1 MITPK
6 RLIPRKITRTELDSV
21 KARQAKVGK
30 ERDLHLLERCERIW
44 DNMDDF
50 RKERARADRFI
61 YGDQLADLI
70 EVNGKTMTQ
79 REYLLKTG
87 NVALQNNQ
95 LKNKVETIV
104 GVIVK
109 EENEP
114 ICNAIDRK
122 EQQYGEVITAG
133 LKANCDKNQMGILY
147 SLFMKEMCGGGLAV
161 AKESYDATS
170 GPTDRLDSWT
180 QFVNPNQVFFDAE
193 MTDPRFWDI
202 KIIGQFFDKS
212 RGEVEAMFARS
223 KKDVAILREI
233 YRNQSIMFNT
243 EDMNQLTD
251 KLDERDAVFLTP
263 EDTTK
268 CRVFEIWTKETKAR
282 IRLYDTNSPVPE
294 EIIIDEDDTVY
305 RKQVK
310 EENLRRQRI
319 GRESGWDDS
328 MIPYITG
335 DGFGADEADKN
346 GFFIDEYWYCRFL
359 APDGTILWEG
369 ESPYADR
376 SHPFTVCATP
386 MVDGKIVGYLHD
398 GIDLNIAM
406 NRAMILHDWLLRA
419 QAKGVV
425 VVPKSIVPKD
435 ISFKEFA
442 NSWTALDEMVFI
454 DVKPGQEKL
463 MPQVFFSAGQN
474 FNVSELL
481 NTYSRQLENSTAISG
496 AIQGKTPFAGT
507 SGSLYAQMANN
518 ATTSIAA
525 LLKQFRNFMNEV
537 SKKKAK
543 NIAAFYDQER
553 WEEIVGNIDGLF
565 DNTNLDLGK
574 IPDIEFDLEVKQSV
588 ETPDAK
594 EITKQDAMAFI
605 QLGLISFEEFLEI
618 TQVPYA
624 NKILQGRQARQAEA
638 EAAQNGQIP
647 QGAMA
652 DAAKANAAA
661 MQNAEAAGVRPISA
675 SPYGVSR

>member
-1 MITPK
+1 M
-6 RLIPRKITRTELDSV
+6 
-21 KARQAKVGK
+21 KARQAEVGK
-30 ERDLHLLERCERIW
+30 ERDVRLLERIERIW

-50 RKERARADRFI
+50 RRERARTDRFI

-95 LKNKVETIV
+95 LKNKAETIV

-114 ICNAIDRK
+114 VCNAIDRK
-122 EQQYGEVITAG
+122 EQQYGEVLTAG

-147 SLFMKEMCGGGLAV
+147 AQLMREMCGGGLAV

-170 GPTDRLDSWT
+170 GPTGRLDSWT
-180 QFVNPNQVFFDAE
+180 HFVSPNQFFMDAD
-193 MTDPRFWDI
+193 MVDPRNWDI
-202 KIIGQFFDKS
+202 KIIGQFMDLS
-212 RGEVEAMFARS
+212 IGEVYAMFARR
-223 KKDVAILREI
+223 KADVEYIRAI
-233 YRNQSIMFNT
+233 YHKQSLLHIT
-243 EDMNQLTD
+243 EDQNSLTD
-251 KLDERDAVFLTP
+251 KHDEKDEVFLTP
-263 EDTTK
+263 QDTSK
-268 CRVFEIWTKETKAR
+268 CRVFEVWTKETKAR
-282 IRLYDTNSPVPE
+282 IRLYDTNSPTPE
-294 EIIIDEDDTVY
+294 EIIIDEDDAAY
-305 RKQVK
+305 RR
-310 EENLRRQRI
+310 EIRRENQRRQRM
-319 GRESGWDDS
+319 GREAGWSDEQ
-328 MIPYITG
+328 IPYITG
-335 DGFGADEADKN
+335 DGYGTDAEDKN
-346 GFFIDEYWYCRFL
+346 GFFMDEFWYCRYL

-376 SHPFTVCATP
+376 CHPFTLCATP
-386 MVDGKIVGYLHD
+386 MVDGKITGYLRD
-398 GIDLNIAM
+398 GVDLNIAI

-435 ISFKEFA
+435 TSFEDFA
-442 NSWTALDEMVFI
+442 NAWTSIDEMVFI

-496 AIQGKTPFAGT
+496 AIQGKTPNAGT

-543 NIAAFYDQER
+543 NIAAFYTPER
-553 WEEIVGNIDGLF
+553 WQEIVGNIDSIY
-565 DNTNLDLGK
+565 DNANLDLSA
-574 IPDIEFDLEVKQSV
+574 IPDIEFDMEVRQSV
-588 ETPDAK
+588 ETPDAMAV
-594 EITKQDAMAFI
+594 TKQDAMAF
-605 QLGLISFEEFLEI
+605 LSAGLISFEEFLEI
-618 TQVPYA
+618 TKVPYG

-638 EAAQNGQIP
+638 EAAQGGQIP
-647 QGAMA
+647 QQALE
-652 DAAKANAAA
+652 DAQKAEQAA
-661 MQNAEAAGVRPISA
+661 MNNAQAAGVTPITA
-675 SPYGVSR
+675 SPYEVSRR

>member
-6 RLIPRKITRTELDSV
+6 RLIPRQISRTDLDSV

-30 ERDLHLLERCERIW
+30 ERDIHLLERCERIW
-44 DNMDDF
+44 ENMDDF

-70 EVNGKTMTQ
+70 EVNGQTMTQ
-79 REYLLKTG
+79 RQYLLKTG

-95 LKNKVETIV
+95 LKNKADTIV

-114 ICNAIDRK
+114 VCSAIDRK
-122 EQQYGEVITAG
+122 EQQYGEVLTAG

-147 SLFMKEMCGGGLAV
+147 AMFMKEMCGGGLAV

-170 GPTDRLDSWT
+170 GPTGRLDSWT

-233 YRNQSIMFNT
+233 YRNQSLMFAT

-251 KLDERDAVFLTP
+251 KLNERDAVFLTP

-268 CRVFEIWTKETKAR
+268 CRVFEVWTKETKAR

-294 EIIIDEDDTVY
+294 EIIIDEDDIAY
-305 RKQVK
+305 RKQIK
-310 EENLRRQRI
+310 EENLRRRALFQQA
-319 GRESGWDDS
+319 GMNEEET
-328 MIPYITG
+328 PYITG
-335 DGFGADEADKN
+335 DGFGVDELDKN
-346 GFFIDEYWYCRFL
+346 GFFIDEFWYCRFL

-376 SHPFTVCATP
+376 SHPFTLCATP
-386 MVDGKIVGYLHD
+386 LVDGKIVGYLHD
-398 GIDLNIAM
+398 GIDLNIAI

-435 ISFKEFA
+435 VGFKEFA
-442 NSWTALDEMVFI
+442 NSWTSIDEMVFI

-496 AIQGKTPFAGT
+496 AIQGKTPTAGT

-553 WEEIVGNIDGLF
+553 WQEIVGNIDGLY
-565 DNTNLDLGK
+565 DNTNLDLTK

-588 ETPDAK
+588 ETPDAR
-594 EITKQDAMAFI
+594 EITKQDAMMF
-605 QLGLISFEEFLEI
+605 LSSGLISFEEFLEI
-618 TQVPYA
+618 TKVPYA

-647 QGAMA
+647 QEALEQA
-652 DAAKANAAA
+652 QKANAAE
-661 MQNAEAAGVRPISA
+661 MHNAEAAGVRPISA
-675 SPYGVSR
+675 APYEVSR